1 MERDI
6 TPETEW
12 VQQNDTEIKFVRDN
26 FPGVIEICIENNFL
40 PTVLFFEKLADP
52 EDDTPYNDSRFFSL
66 TRSKLSELADLAS
79 QLDRLATASMEDLYG
94 ADELEE

>member
-1 MERDI
+1 
-6 TPETEW
+6 
-12 VQQNDTEIKFVRDN
+12 
-26 FPGVIEICIENNFL
+26 
-40 PTVLFFEKLADP
+40 VLFFEKLADP

-79 QLDRLATASMEDLYG
+79 QLDRLTTASMEDLYG